1 MNSDFLR
8 LQRDWKKIGNLLWLS
23 LKIFCLYTVFP
34 EIGCHTHAQDYC
46 RMNGETE
53 TLVTKYHIFEAI

>member
-8 LQRDWKKIGNLLWLS
+8 LQRDWQKIGDLLWLS

-53 TLVTKYHIFEAI
+53 TLE